1 MEASSFGNIVGHL
14 PPELREPAR
23 ARMRE
28 RFAALAGPE
37 GIVSTSRRVVAIAE
51 RR

>member
-1 MEASSFGNIVGHL
+1 MEASSFGNMVGHL

-28 RFAALAGPE
+28 RFAAHAGPD
-37 GIVSTSRRVVAIAE
+37 GLISTTRRIVAIAA

>member
-1 MEASSFGNIVGHL
+1 MEASSFGNMVGHL

-28 RFAALAGPE
+28 RFAALAGPD
-37 GIVSTSRRVVAIAE
+37 GIVSTGRRVVAIAE